1 MSRARGEDRSG
12 SWDYAA
18 KQRQAGEGEVMSK
31 LPDYLKSAIDEYAD
45 WRVDRTRA
53 DLEAAIERYAQES
66 VAADYRKRWQESY
79 GKLIEENP
87 ETFPPFI
94 DNPPPIG

>member
-1 MSRARGEDRSG
+1 MSLPVYVTEAIGRF
-12 SWDYAA
+12 
-18 KQRQAGEGEVMSK
+18 AG
-31 LPDYLKSAIDEYAD
+31 AIY
-45 WRVDRTRA
+45 DRTTAERSQA
-53 DLEAAIERYAQES
+53 RLEAAIERYAHES